1 MKLFCKGHHW
11 KLVQGE
17 LILDTHTGKDTET
30 ALRLSAVIE
39 ARVRLQIYNEIC
51 DLKLLENRKAI
62 TKAGIENV
70 ALSVQAF
77 CADVALNG
85 RKE

>member
-1 MKLFCKGHHW
+1 MKLFCKGNHW
-11 KLVQGE
+11 KLVKGE
-17 LILDTHTGKDTET
+17 LILDTPTGKDTET

-51 DLKLLENRKAI
+51 DLKLLENRRAI

-77 CADVALNG
+77 CADVALKG

>member
-1 MKLFCKGHHW
+1 MKLFCKGNHW

-17 LILDTHTGKDTET
+17 LILETPTGKDQET

-51 DLKLLENRKAI
+51 DLQLLENRKAI

-70 ALSVQAF
+70 ALSVQAL

>member
-1 MKLFCKGHHW
+1 MKLFCKGNHW

-17 LILDTHTGKDTET
+17 LILETPTGKDQET

-85 RKE
+85 KKE

>member
-1 MKLFCKGHHW
+1 MKLFCKGNHW
-11 KLVQGE
+11 KLIKGD
-17 LILDTHTGKDTET
+17 LILDTPTGKDKET
-30 ALRLSAVIE
+30 AMRLSAAIE
-39 ARVRLQIYNEIC
+39 ARVRLQIYDEIC

-85 RKE
+85 KKK

>member
-1 MKLFCKGHHW
+1 MKLFCKGNHW
-11 KLVQGE
+11 KLVKGE
-17 LILDTHTGKDTET
+17 LILDTPTGKDTET

-51 DLKLLENRKAI
+51 DLKLLENRRAI

-70 ALSVQAF
+70 ALTVQAF
-77 CADVALNG
+77 CADVALKG